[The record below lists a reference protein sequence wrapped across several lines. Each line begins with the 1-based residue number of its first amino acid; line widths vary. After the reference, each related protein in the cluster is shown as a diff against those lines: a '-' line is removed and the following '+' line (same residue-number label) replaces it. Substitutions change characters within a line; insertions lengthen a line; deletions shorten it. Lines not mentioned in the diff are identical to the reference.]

1 MNFLNNFM
9 FGGQGNRPN
18 ANQEPTRNP
27 GRNAGGPTRG
37 PNVHPSTRG
46 GLPQILDM
54 LRVYPSYFVERPD
67 LENGNKVLLP
77 PRILEQI
84 TSDGNIPHPMVF
96 SISTLRTQKTVY
108 VGVLEFMAPDDA
120 VVMPFWL
127 FNELHLNE
135 GEMVRLGLVDFL
147 PKATFAKI
155 RPHKTEFID
164 LPDPRAILEIHLRD
178 FVCFTKNET
187 IAINFMGKQYM
198 LDVLELKP
206 ENQYNAAILIDT
218 DLNIEFEAPLD
229 YVEPVRQ
236 TNQGKKETG
245 PAKPQGMRID
255 SKPLKEHQITGTV
268 EPEYDP
274 RLHKIPHGIRND
286 WYKTSFTGQGFK
298 VGK

>member
-1 MNFLNNFM
+1 M
-9 FGGQGNRPN
+9 FGGSNSRQPQNEPNRG
-18 ANQEPTRNP
+18 NP
-27 GRNAGGPTRG
+27 GRNPGPPRGG
-37 PNVHPSTRG
+37 NAHPSTRG

-54 LRVYPSYFVERPD
+54 LRVYPSYFVERQD

-84 TSDGNIPHPMVF
+84 MNDGNIPHPMVF
-96 SISTLRTQKTVY
+96 AISTLRTQKTVY

-120 VVMPFWL
+120 VIIPFWL

-218 DLNIEFEAPLD
+218 DLNIEFAAPLD

-236 TNQGKKETG
+236 PAQQQKNSG
-245 PAKPQGMRID
+245 PAQPQGMRID
-255 SKPLKEHQITGTV
+255 AKPLKESQLATV

-286 WYKTSFTGQGFK
+286 WFKPKFTGVGFQI
-298 VGK
+298 GK

>member
-1 MNFLNNFM
+1 MNFLNSFM
-9 FGGQGNRPN
+9 FGGSNSRQSQN
-18 ANQEPTRNP
+18 EPSRGNP
-27 GRNAGGPTRG
+27 GRNQGPPRGAGS
-37 PNVHPSTRG
+37 HPSTRG

-54 LRVYPSYFVERPD
+54 LRVYPSYFVERQD

-84 TSDGNIPHPMVF
+84 MDEGNLPQPMVF

-120 VVMPFWL
+120 VILPFWL

-187 IAINFMGKQYM
+187 IAINFMGKQYL

-236 TNQGKKETG
+236 PAQQKKDST
-245 PAKPQGMRID
+245 PAQPQGLRID
-255 SKPLKEHQITGTV
+255 AKPLKDSQMAPT

-286 WYKTSFTGQGFK
+286 WFKPKFTGVGLQ